1 MNPAACRGF
10 RVWAASATL
19 SALGDAITFFALV
32 WVASSHGPGV
42 ASLVLTIGSAPLVG
56 LVLVGGL
63 AADRWGVRTVM
74 FVCDLAMALVMAA
87 FAIGTLW
94 AVPVWA
100 LVALS
105 FLSGTAAAMRRPSA
119 AVFPR
124 LFARDDELSRLM
136 ATVTLLLQLAQVTGP
151 VVAGALL
158 ASAGLTVTFAIDAF
172 SFALVGTALLL
183 IRPPL
188 TPQRLTTD
196 AGWTQQL
203 CEGVRTARAI
213 PGVLATIAAICGLAI
228 TILPLV
234 ELCVPLAG
242 HARRWNASGTSLVT
256 AGWPVGGML
265 VMALVRRYGAP
276 GPRVA
281 LAGPVTAAAG
291 ALLLAVSDQLALG
304 VAALVLVGAGT
315 SMTTARLFPR
325 FFDATPELM
334 LARFSS
340 LLQLAQVA
348 PVLVSTPLLG
358 SAAHGWGIQAPLL
371 LIGGALLATAFAVH
385 RAELNLVA
393 VQRPTEFART

>member
-1 MNPAACRGF
+1 MNTAATRGF
-10 RVWAASATL
+10 RLWAASAAL

-32 WVASSHGPGV
+32 WVGASHGPGV

-56 LVLVGGL
+56 LVLTGGL

-74 FVCDLAMALVMAA
+74 FACDLVMALVMAA

-100 LVALS
+100 LVALA
-105 FLSGTAAAMRRPSA
+105 FLSGTAAALRRPAA

-151 VVAGALL
+151 VLAGALL
-158 ASAGLTVTFAIDAF
+158 ASTRLSVTFALDALT
-172 SFALVGTALLL
+172 FALIGVILLL
-183 IRPPL
+183 VRPPL
-188 TPQRLTTD
+188 APERD
-196 AGWTQQL
+196 ATATHWATQL
-203 CEGVRTARAI
+203 REGVRAASGS
-213 PGVLATIAAICGLAI
+213 PGVRATIAAVCGLAV

-242 HARRWNASGTSLVT
+242 HDRGWNASGTSIVT
-256 AGWPVGGML
+256 AGWPIGGMV
-265 VMALVRRYGAP
+265 VMAVVRHRGAP
-276 GPRVA
+276 GPRLA
-281 LAGPVTAAAG
+281 FAGPIAAAAG
-291 ALLLAVSDQLALG
+291 ALLLAVSSQLVLG

-325 FFDATPELM
+325 FLVATPESL

-348 PVLVSTPLLG
+348 PVLVATPLLG
-358 SAAHGWGIQAPLL
+358 SAAHARGVEAPLL
-371 LIGGALLATAFAVH
+371 LIGGALLATTFAVH
-385 RAELNLVA
+385 RAELGLS
-393 VQRPTEFART
+393 PARTPQPYART